1 MGEPSV
7 ADRARA
13 DAFDALMTHTQGA
26 LFQFARGLLGE
37 PELARDV
44 VQDAFVDAWR
54 AAAAQA
60 PPFARLD
67 DEIGMRRWLFTVTY
81 RHALKAR
88 ARRRLVVWE
97 SLDAAHAG
105 IPRALPDRSA
115 RFEDRIAEV
124 EALRAA
130 LSTLDP
136 QDAACFLLQAVHGF
150 STAEIAA
157 IIGLLPDAARKRL
170 SRAKQRL
177 RAAYES
183 YQPRDTTGTGR
194 EGSP

>member
-13 DAFDALMTHTQGA
+13 AAFDALMTRTQSA
-26 LFQFARGLLGE
+26 LFQFARGLVGE

-54 AAAAQA
+54 AAVALA
-60 PPFARLD
+60 PPFAQLD
-67 DEIGMRRWLFTVTY
+67 DETGMRRWLFTVTY

-88 ARRRLVVWE
+88 ARRRLVIWE
-97 SLDAAHAG
+97 SLDAEHAT
-105 IPRALPDRSA
+105 PRALPDRSA
-115 RFEDRIAEV
+115 RFEDRIAEA

-130 LSTLDP
+130 LGTLDP

-157 IIGLLPDAARKRL
+157 IVGLLPDAARKRL

-177 RAAYES
+177 RAAYGS
-183 YQPRDTTGTGR
+183 HQPKGATGR
-194 EGSP
+194 EGAP

>member
-13 DAFDALMTHTQGA
+13 DAFDSLMTQTQGA
-26 LFQFARGLLGE
+26 LFHFARGIVVE

-88 ARRRLVVWE
+88 ARRRRVVWE
-97 SLDAAHAG
+97 SLDAAHAA
-105 IPRALPDRSA
+105 PRTLLDGSA
-115 RFEDRIAEV
+115 RFEDRIAEA

-130 LSTLDP
+130 LDTLDP

-157 IIGLLPDAARKRL
+157 IVGLLPDAARKRL

-183 YQPRDTTGTGR
+183 HQSHDAQR
-194 EGSP
+194 EGSW

>member
-13 DAFDALMTHTQGA
+13 NAFDALMTRTQGA
-26 LFQFARGLLGE
+26 LFQFARGLVGE

-97 SLDAAHAG
+97 SLDAER
-105 IPRALPDRSA
+105 ITPRALPDGSA
-115 RFEDRIAEV
+115 RFEDRIAEA

-130 LSTLDP
+130 LGTLDP
-136 QDAACFLLQAVHGF
+136 QDAACFLLQVVQGF

-157 IIGLLPDAARKRL
+157 IVGLLPDAARKRL

-183 YQPRDTTGTGR
+183 HQPKGATGR
-194 EGSP
+194 EGVP